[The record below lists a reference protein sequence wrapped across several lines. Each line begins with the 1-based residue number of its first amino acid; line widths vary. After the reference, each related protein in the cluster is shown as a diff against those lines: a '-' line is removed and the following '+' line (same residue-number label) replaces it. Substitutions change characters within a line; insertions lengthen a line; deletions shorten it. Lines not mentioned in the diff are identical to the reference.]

1 MSSTN
6 DCSPRA
12 LTHDRSTDLLKNR
25 PIPTSPSH
33 PVGVLLLAMPPLVK
47 IEPPRQHQVGLLG
60 EAVPIG
66 VGEYQFAL
74 VVEKDFK

>member
-1 MSSTN
+1 M
-6 DCSPRA
+6 
-12 LTHDRSTDLLKNR
+12 
-25 PIPTSPSH
+25 
-33 PVGVLLLAMPPLVK
+33 LAMPPLVK

-74 VVEKDFK
+74 VVEKDLK